1 MNWFYRLWKRIQLLR
16 TRDLAHKMELEG
28 ANTVSST
35 AQGINDQFADAL
47 PGLRGLRV
55 RLAQL
60 KTRLVESLFAT
71 DQWGNKEPLNQP
83 LFTPDRVSS
92 LRRQRL
98 GYLVVVVVF
107 VICEVALYYLI
118 SNSLVGGIDDE
129 VVREVAIW
137 GVAVVFAFFVLF
149 AYSFSLT
156 TLFDF
161 IDARELHARQRI
173 TRRAYQAAITKLI
186 WGAALFAFSVGFL
199 LYAGWARIALIEN
212 ATAAANKTVND
223 AGLRA
228 ALEEGSRSTGIMAL
242 LFTFGMAILLGFMKR
257 SLDKVKGEWAA
268 YKAWQA
274 NTTEQ
279 ERIAQRIAKILAGL
293 LGYLNTKLEVGVQL
307 THDLQ
312 RIYGQQ
318 VDPSRVDLFK
328 EFETERAKPGFKV
341 TLDILNQFRPVLAA
355 DDQLFTAAVLEKL
368 SLKELREALDD
379 ETITVTT
386 SLEELYT
393 HLRPKSTSK
402 PELNETPRPMP
413 SLNGHSKQ
421 DLELQDLLKA

>member
-1 MNWFYRLWKRIQLLR
+1 MNWFFKLWKRFQLLR
-16 TRDLAHKMELEG
+16 TRDLNFKMELEG

-35 AQGINDQFADAL
+35 AQEINDHVADAL

-60 KTRLVESLFAT
+60 KTRLVESLFTT
-71 DQWGNKEPLNQP
+71 DQWGNKEPVNQP
-83 LFTPDRVSS
+83 LFTPDRVSK
-92 LRRQRL
+92 LRRLRI
-98 GYLVVVVVF
+98 GRLVVVAVF

-118 SNSLVGGIDDE
+118 SNSLVGGIENED
-129 VVREVAIW
+129 VRETAIW
-137 GVAVVFAFFVLF
+137 GLAIAFALFVLF
-149 AYSFSLT
+149 AYEFSLD

-161 IDARELHARQRI
+161 IDARELHAKQRI

-186 WGAALFAFSVGFL
+186 WGGALFTVAFGFL
-199 LYAGWARIALIEN
+199 LWAGWARIALIEN
-212 ATAAANKTVND
+212 ASAAANNTITD
-223 AGLRA
+223 PGLRA

-242 LFTFGMAILLGFMKR
+242 LFTFGMAILLGFLKR
-257 SLDKVKGEWAA
+257 SLDKVKSEWAA

-279 ERIAQRIAKILAGL
+279 ERIVQRIEKTIAGL

-312 RIYGQQ
+312 RIYGEQ

-328 EFETERAKPGFKV
+328 EFETERAKPGFTV
-341 TLDILNQFRPVLAA
+341 TPDILNRFRPVLAA
-355 DDQLFTAAVLEKL
+355 CDQLFTAAVLEKL
-368 SLKELREALDD
+368 SYKELREALDD

-386 SLEELYT
+386 SLEELYA
-393 HLRPKSTSK
+393 HLRPKAPSK
-402 PELNETPRPMP
+402 PEAKDTPRPTP
-413 SLNGHSKQ
+413 ALNGHATP
-421 DLELQDLLKA
+421 DLDLQELLKA